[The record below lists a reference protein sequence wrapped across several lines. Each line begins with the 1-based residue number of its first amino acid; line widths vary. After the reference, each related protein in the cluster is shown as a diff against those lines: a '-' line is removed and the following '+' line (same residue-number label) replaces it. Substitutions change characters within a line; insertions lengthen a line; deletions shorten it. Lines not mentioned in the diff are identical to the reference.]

1 MLHTRYQKN
10 ILDNGLIIVTETI
23 PHIHSVSIGVWIRS
37 GSRQET
43 KENNG
48 IAHFLEHIMFKGT
61 KKRSAREIARSL
73 ESLGGYLNAF
83 TSKEQ
88 TCYYA
93 EVLDSQLPRAV
104 DILSD
109 MLGNSLFAPKE
120 IEKEREVILD
130 EIDSVED
137 TPDDLVQDIFVEKLY
152 PGNSLGYPILG
163 TKVNIKNIT
172 REQLLSFYHRHYITE
187 NIVISA
193 AGNLEHEKLVS
204 LCERKF
210 HLPHSGSPDPA
221 VPTSETGEGDFLYR
235 RQINQTHICLG
246 TTALPYNHTFKYELL
261 LLNTLLGVGMGS
273 RLFQNIREKYGVAY
287 SIYSYVDFF
296 RDNGLLAIYL
306 GTEKNKKDQALQ
318 LVEKEIRQ
326 LRTKKISQ
334 TELNRVKTQLKG
346 SLVLGL
352 ENSSKRMSRL
362 AKMEIYLQKYHDVER
377 VMKDIDKVTTASLY
391 ELINRIFTSHQLLRI
406 IFLPV

>member
-1 MLHTRYQKN
+1 MLQTHYQKTTLTN
-10 ILDNGLIIVTETI
+10 SLIIVTETI

-43 KENNG
+43 KDNNG

-73 ESLGGYLNAF
+73 ESVGGYLNAF

-109 MLGNSLFAPKE
+109 MLSNSLFSPKE

-152 PGNSLGYPILG
+152 PENSLGYSILG
-163 TKVNIKNIT
+163 TKENIRALD
-172 REQLLSFYHRHYITE
+172 REQLFSFYRRHYTPE
-187 NIVISA
+187 NMVIAA
-193 AGNLEHEKLVS
+193 AGNLEHEKLVK

-210 HLPHSGSPDPA
+210 QLPHSTTSEPA
-221 VPTSETGEGDFLYR
+221 VPASLTGEGEFLYR

-246 TTALPYNHTFKYELL
+246 TTALPYNHTGKYELL

-273 RLFQNIREKYGVAY
+273 RLFQNIREKYGVTY

-306 GTEKNKKDQALQ
+306 GTEKNKKDQALR
-318 LVEKEIRQ
+318 LVEKEIVQ
-326 LRTKKISQ
+326 LKSKKISQ

-362 AKMEIYLQKYHDVER
+362 AKMEIYLQKYHDIER
-377 VMKDIDKVTTASLY
+377 VMRDIDKVTTTSLY
-391 ELINRIFTSHQLLRI
+391 ELINHIFNSHQLLRV
-406 IFLPV
+406 IFLPG

>member
-1 MLHTRYQKN
+1 MLHTPYQKS
-10 ILDNGLIIVTETI
+10 ILDNGLIVVTETI
-23 PHIHSVSIGVWIRS
+23 PNIHSVSIGVWIRS
-37 GSRQET
+37 GSRQESR
-43 KENNG
+43 ENNG

-61 KKRSAREIARSL
+61 RKRSAREIARSL

-93 EVLDSQLPRAV
+93 EILDSQLPRAV
-104 DILSD
+104 DILAD

-137 TPDDLVQDIFVEKLY
+137 TPDDLVQDIFMEKLY
-152 PGNSLGYPILG
+152 PGNSLGYSILG
-163 TKVNIKNIT
+163 SKPNIKNLT
-172 REQLLSFYHRHYITE
+172 REQLLSFYQQHYTTD
-187 NIVISA
+187 NTVIAA
-193 AGNLEHEKLVS
+193 AGNLEHGKLVS

-210 HLPHSGSPDPA
+210 RLPGSGCPDPA
-221 VPTSETGEGDFLYR
+221 AAVTETGQGEFLYR
-235 RQINQTHICLG
+235 RQISQTHICLG
-246 TTALPYNHTFKYELL
+246 TIALPYNHSFKYELL

-287 SIYSYVDFF
+287 SIYSYLDFF
-296 RDNGLLAIYL
+296 GDNGLLAIYL
-306 GTEKNKKDQALQ
+306 GTEKNKKDQALK

-346 SLVLGL
+346 SLVLSL

-377 VMKDIDKVTTASLY
+377 VMKDIDKVTTTSLF
-391 ELINRIFTSHQLLRI
+391 ELTNQIFNSQQLLRI
-406 IFLPV
+406 IFLPG

>member
-1 MLHTRYQKN
+1 MLHNSYQKTT
-10 ILDNGLIIVTETI
+10 LANGLIVVTETI

-43 KENNG
+43 KDNKG

-73 ESLGGYLNAF
+73 ESVGGYLNAF

-109 MLGNSLFAPKE
+109 MLGNSLFSLKE

-152 PGNSLGYPILG
+152 PENSLGYPILG
-163 TKVNIKNIT
+163 TKETIRALN
-172 REQLLSFYHRHYITE
+172 REQLFSFYRRHYTPE
-187 NIVISA
+187 NMVIAA
-193 AGNLEHEKLVS
+193 AGNLKHEKLVK

-210 HLPHSGSPDPA
+210 QLPHSIIPE
-221 VPTSETGEGDFLYR
+221 PTAAASLTGEGEFLYR

-246 TTALPYNHTFKYELL
+246 TTALPYNHSCKYELL

-273 RLFQNIREKYGVAY
+273 RLFQNIREKHGVTY

-306 GTEKNKKDQALQ
+306 GTEKNKKDQALR
-318 LVEKEIRQ
+318 LVEKEIMQ
-326 LRTKKISQ
+326 LKTKKISQ

-362 AKMEIYLQKYHDVER
+362 AKMEIYLHKYHDVER
-377 VMKDIDKVTTASLY
+377 VIKDIDKVTTNSLY
-391 ELINRIFTSHQLLRI
+391 ELINRIFNSHQLLRV
-406 IFLPV
+406 IFLPG

>member
-1 MLHTRYQKN
+1 MLHTAYQKTT
-10 ILDNGLIIVTETI
+10 LANGLIIVTETI

-37 GSRQET
+37 GSRNET
-43 KENNG
+43 KNNNG
-48 IAHFLEHIMFKGT
+48 IAHFLEHLMFKGT
-61 KKRSAREIARSL
+61 KKRSAREIARGL
-73 ESLGGYLNAF
+73 ESVGGYLNAF

-93 EVLDSQLPRAV
+93 EVLDSQLPRAI

-109 MLGNSLFAPKE
+109 MLGNSLFSVKE

-137 TPDDLVQDIFVEKLY
+137 TPDDLVQDIFVEKLF
-152 PGNSLGYPILG
+152 PDNSLGYPILG
-163 TKVNIKNIT
+163 TKDTIRTIN
-172 REQLLSFYHRHYITE
+172 REGLFSFYRQHYTPE
-187 NIVISA
+187 NMVIAA
-193 AGNLEHEKLVS
+193 AGNLDHEKLAKLS
-204 LCERKF
+204 ERKF
-210 HLPHSGSPDPA
+210 QLPPSKIPE
-221 VPTSETGEGDFLYR
+221 PTSAVSLTGEGEFLYH

-246 TTALPYNHTFKYELL
+246 TTALPYNHTNKYELL

-273 RLFQNIREKYGVAY
+273 RLFQNIRERYGVTY
-287 SIYSYVDFF
+287 SIYSYLDFF

-318 LVEKEIRQ
+318 LVEKEIMQ
-326 LRTKKISQ
+326 LKTKKISQ

-362 AKMEIYLQKYHDVER
+362 AKMEVYLQKYHDVER
-377 VMKDIDKVTTASLY
+377 VMKDIDRVTTTSLY
-391 ELINRIFTSHQLLRI
+391 ELINRIFNSHQLLRV
-406 IFLPV
+406 IFLPS

>member
-1 MLHTRYQKN
+1 MLQTHYQKTT
-10 ILDNGLIIVTETI
+10 LANGLIIVTETI

-43 KENNG
+43 KDNNG

-73 ESLGGYLNAF
+73 ESVGGYLNAF

-109 MLGNSLFAPKE
+109 MLSNSLFSPKE

-152 PGNSLGYPILG
+152 PENSLGYSILG
-163 TKVNIKNIT
+163 TKENIRALD
-172 REQLLSFYHRHYITE
+172 REQLFSFYRRHYTPE
-187 NIVISA
+187 NMVIAA
-193 AGNLEHEKLVS
+193 AGNLEHEKLVK

-210 HLPHSGSPDPA
+210 QLPHSTTSEPA
-221 VPTSETGEGDFLYR
+221 VPASLTGEGEFLYR

-246 TTALPYNHTFKYELL
+246 TTALPYNHTGKYELL
-261 LLNTLLGVGMGS
+261 LMNTLLGVGMGS
-273 RLFQNIREKYGVAY
+273 RLFQNIREKYGVTY

-306 GTEKNKKDQALQ
+306 GTEKNKKDQALR
-318 LVEKEIRQ
+318 LVEKEIVQ
-326 LRTKKISQ
+326 LKSKKISQ
-334 TELNRVKTQLKG
+334 SELNRVKTQLKG

-362 AKMEIYLQKYHDVER
+362 AKMEIYLQKYHDIER
-377 VMKDIDKVTTASLY
+377 VMRDIDKVTTTSLY
-391 ELINRIFTSHQLLRI
+391 ELINHIFNSHQLLRV
-406 IFLPV
+406 IFLPD

>member
-1 MLHTRYQKN
+1 MLHTCYHKST
-10 ILDNGLIIVTETI
+10 LDNGLIIVTETI

-37 GSRQET
+37 GSRQES
-43 KENNG
+43 KDNN
-48 IAHFLEHIMFKGT
+48 GT
-61 KKRSAREIARSL
+61 KKRSARDIARSL

-93 EVLDSQLPRAV
+93 EVLDSQLPQAV

-120 IEKEREVILD
+120 IDKEREVILD

-152 PGNSLGYPILG
+152 PENSLGYSILG
-163 TKVNIKNIT
+163 SKHNIKNIS
-172 REQLLSFYHRHYITE
+172 REQLLSFYHQHYIT
-187 NIVISA
+187 NNVVIAA
-193 AGNLEHEKLVS
+193 AGNLEHDKLVN

-210 HLPHSGSPDPA
+210 QLPPTGHQDPA
-221 VPTSETGEGDFLYR
+221 IPVSETGEGEFLYR
-235 RQINQTHICLG
+235 RQISQTHICLG
-246 TTALPYNHTFKYELL
+246 TTALPYNHSFKYELL

-273 RLFQNIREKYGVAY
+273 RLFQNIRERYGVAY

-296 RDNGLLAIYL
+296 GDNGLLAIYL

-326 LRTKKISQ
+326 LKTKKISQ

-346 SLVLGL
+346 SLVLSL

-362 AKMEIYLQKYHDVER
+362 AKMEIYLKKYHDVER
-377 VMKDIDKVTTASLY
+377 VMKDIDKVTTSSLY
-391 ELINRIFTSHQLLRI
+391 ELTHEIFNSHQLLSI
-406 IFLPV
+406 IFLPG